1 MRALLLDTSV
11 LSEMMRHT
19 PDAGVLAWFEKQVE
33 AVFYISAVTQA
44 EILLGIALLPAGK
57 RRDALALAADQM
69 FQEDFTGRCLP
80 FDEAA
85 AVEYSLLVAVR
96 TSAGRPI
103 STEDAQIAAIAIC
116 HQLPLATRN
125 IRDFV
130 QIEKL
135 EVRNPWATS

>member
-1 MRALLLDTSV
+1 MRALLLDTNV

-19 PDAGVLAWFEKQVE
+19 PDAGVLAWFEKQVGTI
-33 AVFYISAVTQA
+33 FYISAVTQG

-80 FDEAA
+80 FNEAA
-85 AVEYSLLVAVR
+85 AVEYSLLVAAR
-96 TSAGRPI
+96 IGAGRPI

-135 EVRNPWATS
+135 ELRNPWATP